1 MNYKTSQSRFV
12 SSCFILSI
20 LFLFTAAVALA
31 VYFMCPAEKTVSVTE
46 VSQAAEIPVIEAL
59 AEEDPADFEFEISE
73 AFQEYLADISY
84 CNLSDKTDMGLAYYR
99 QSASRAAVEWF
110 YTHITGSKDIAQAIL
125 TEADKNDIPLSLA
138 FSLAYTESR
147 YNTKAVH
154 NNANNTIDRGLFQLN
169 SNSFPKLTE
178 ADFYDPFISSKYGM
192 SHLKFCLNTAGNE
205 VSGLAMYNAGTTR
218 VRSNSTPQTTLNYV
232 GNIMAY
238 QKMLDNLFAQEV
250 ITYFDND
257 FVQGITVAYAASDK
271 Q

>member
-1 MNYKTSQSRFV
+1 MNYKTQKSTFV
-12 SSCFILSI
+12 SSCFILCI
-20 LFLFTAAVALA
+20 LFFFAAAVALA
-31 VYFMCPAEKTVSVTE
+31 VYFSCPAEKTVTATE
-46 VSQAAEIPVIEAL
+46 VSQAMEEPVIEAP
-59 AEEDPADFEFEISE
+59 EEDIADFEFEISE

-84 CNLSDKTDMGLAYYR
+84 CNLSDKTDTGLTYYR

-110 YTHITGSKDIAQAIL
+110 YTHITGSKDVAQAIL

-138 FSLAYTESR
+138 FALAYTESR

-154 NNANNTIDRGLFQLN
+154 NNSNSTVDRGLFQLN
-169 SNSFPKLTE
+169 SNTFPKLTE

-205 VSGLAMYNAGTTR
+205 VSGLAMYNAGTSR

-250 ITYFDND
+250 ISYFDND

-271 Q
+271 H